1 MTVDRASEVLKP
13 CPFCGADAVV
23 EFSGHRNARDI
34 LKGFFVVKCQIWSA
48 SVSGGYYHGKE
59 ADMWEPI
66 EETVGAL
73 KAIKRWNRR
82 CGE

>member
-1 MTVDRASEVLKP
+1 MERLKP
-13 CPFCGADAVV
+13 CPFCGERAVV
-23 EFSGHRNARDI
+23 EFSGNRNHRGI
-34 LKGFFVVKCQIWSA
+34 LKGFFIVRCQICSA
-48 SVSGGYYHGKE
+48 SVSGGYFCGSEK
-59 ADMWEPI
+59 DMWEPI